1 MALVGVQGWSMVSE
15 REGEAA
21 AEAALLRAGRAG
33 DVAALEQLLGLHKRA
48 LVQLCH
54 GILGHAEDAE
64 DAAQETFLRALD
76 ALTGFRGDAAFRTWL
91 FRIAVN
97 ICLRWKATRR
107 PAEAWQE
114 DERAMPSGAPS
125 PESIAVGHLRL
136 LEALGSLPPRH
147 RVILL
152 LKEWEGWSVAEI
164 AGAMRWN
171 PIRVKNEL
179 AKARRTLVEW
189 RRREAEGDER

>member
-33 DVAALEQLLGLHKRA
+33 DGAALEQLLGLHKRA
-48 LVQLCH
+48 LVQFCH
-54 GILGHAEDAE
+54 GFLGHAEDAE

-76 ALTGFRGDAAFRTWL
+76 GLAGFRGEAAFRTWL

-97 ICLRWKATRR
+97 TCLRWKAERR
-107 PAEAWQE
+107 PMEAWE
-114 DERAMPSGAPS
+114 EELATASGAPS

-152 LKEWEGWSVAEI
+152 LKEWEGWSVVEI
-164 AGAMRWN
+164 ARAMRWN